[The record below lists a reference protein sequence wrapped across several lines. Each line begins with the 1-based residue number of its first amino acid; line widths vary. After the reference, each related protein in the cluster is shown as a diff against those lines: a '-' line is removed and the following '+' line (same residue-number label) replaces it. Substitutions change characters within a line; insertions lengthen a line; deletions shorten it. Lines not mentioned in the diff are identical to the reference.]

1 MDRYK
6 ETFETWNKIASLYQD
21 KFMELDLYNNTYDF
35 ICNSIPK
42 EKAKLLEIGCGPGNI
57 TKYLLSQRPDFD
69 IYGIDIAPNMIALAK
84 KNNPTAS
91 FAVMDSRLIDTLE
104 TKYDGIVCGFC
115 LSYLSQTDSSK
126 LIADCYHLLND
137 NGLLYISFVE
147 GDPSKSGF
155 QVGSSGDRSY
165 FYFHDLNELK
175 QQFIDNKF
183 DELKIVK
190 VEYKKS
196 ASETDIHTVLTAKKK
211 AVE

>member
-1 MDRYK
+1 MNRYK
-6 ETFETWNKIASLYQD
+6 ETFETWNKVASLYQN

-91 FAVMDSRLIDTLE
+91 FAVMDSRLIDKLE

-115 LSYLSQTDSSK
+115 LPYLSQTDSSK
-126 LIADCYHLLND
+126 LITDCYNLLND

-155 QVGSSGDRSY
+155 QVGSCGDRSY

-175 QQFIDNKF
+175 RQFMDNKF
-183 DELKIVK
+183 VELKIVK

-196 ASETDIHTVLTAKKK
+196 ASETDLHTVLTAKKK
-211 AVE
+211 TTI